1 MPEQSLSKTCVFSVK
16 LITVFLH
23 LGTLDTS
30 ALCLGAISNRDVNKK
45 HKMLKSMALNC
56 LLKGYSSQ
64 YESRNTKTEHCL
76 AQPQFGA
83 GVLGGSDFC
92 HSAHVC
98 RQLLK
103 HHED

>member
-56 LLKGYSSQ
+56 LLKGHCSQ
-64 YESRNTKTEHCL
+64 YEEKGTTEDEMVGWHHQL
-76 AQPQFGA
+76 DGYESEQAPGA
-83 GVLGGSDFC
+83 GDG
-92 HSAHVC
+92 
-98 RQLLK
+98 Q
-103 HHED
+103 